1 MLLVRARLA
10 SKSNHFRTIYSPFSS
25 TPTHHVSTPS
35 ASASGDEVK
44 HLTVIGAGLMGSGIA
59 QVAAQAGISVTIHGM
74 NQEICQESESIINQ
88 SLKRIAKKKFQDQE
102 PNKAQE
108 FIESINHNLKFV
120 TDLRDSIHRNKTNLI
135 IEAIVEK
142 IEIKQELF
150 KTLDGLIDNPDT
162 IFTSNTSSLKISEIS
177 QTVSTQ
183 RKKLFAGLHFF
194 NPVPQMKLV
203 EVIKTDHTSNETI
216 QRLINFSKQL
226 GKSPVTCT
234 DTPGFIVNRLL
245 VPYLLEAMR
254 MIERGEA
261 TKEDID
267 TAMKLGAGHPMG
279 PIELSDYVGLD
290 TMKFISDGW
299 RDTRVQSGEI
309 DAALVKPVQSL
320 DQLVKDGKLG
330 RKSKQGFLKY

>member
-1 MLLVRARLA
+1 ML
-10 SKSNHFRTIYSPFSS
+10 FRPRPLRIRNFRVTIQPNFQLITSSPFSS
-25 TPTHHVSTPS
+25 TSSKHEPST
-35 ASASGDEVK
+35 AQVK

-59 QVAAQAGISVTIHGM
+59 QVAAQAGISVTVHGM
-74 NQEICQESESIINQ
+74 NQEICKESKSIINQ
-88 SLKRIAKKKFQDQE
+88 SLKRIAKKKFSEDNQATQ
-102 PNKAQE
+102 
-108 FIESINHNLKFV
+108 FIESVNNNLKFATELKSAV
-120 TDLRDSIHRNKTNLI
+120 DTQKTDLI

-150 KTLDGLIDNPDT
+150 KTLDGLIENPET
-162 IFTSNTSSLKISEIS
+162 IFTSNTSSLKIGDIS
-177 QTVSTQ
+177 QAVSAQ
-183 RKKLFAGLHFF
+183 RKKQFAGLHFF

-203 EVIKTDHTSNETI
+203 EVIKTDQTSEEAA

-226 GKSPVTCT
+226 GKSPVSCT

-254 MIERGEA
+254 MLERGEA

-299 RDTRVQSGEI
+299 RESRVQSGEI
-309 DAALVKPVQSL
+309 DQALVKPLKTL

-330 RKSKQGFLKY
+330 RKTKEGFLKY